1 MSIEVRNSK
10 YILSDAC
17 GWSWSWRWSGG
28 GGGGGF
34 GTWSILGT
42 SALWRLQEVKL
53 QKVQLIHSLGQD
65 RGLITTWDF
74 DGLFFVKIAVYQVSD
89 EGYILPPKR
98 SEKGVMP
105 PKHQQRSKARLSQNQ
120 RILCIYIYIIWHW
133 STLNAKNS
141 HEIPTT
147 FFNFCNSRYSSMI
160 STCLCDTVPRGALH
174 TRHSSRFSSY
184 Q

>member
-120 RILCIYIYIIWHW
+120 RILCIYIYNL
-133 STLNAKNS
+133 TLINS
-141 HEIPTT
+141 ECQKFTWDTHHILQLLQFKVLQHDLHVSLWYCPSWGTSHT
-147 FFNFCNSRYSSMI
+147 PFFQI
-160 STCLCDTVPRGALH
+160 
-174 TRHSSRFSSY
+174 